1 MFIPIVYTLRMD
13 LPFIEFKLSDD
24 VEGLQAIAFVD
35 APAIGLNYQAFAPH
49 KFEIINEEKRIVM
62 GAAMI
67 PDLPIYRRDERGEYY
82 AIFRKETIKAL
93 VQKLFKENK
102 HNNFNEQHNAFKIL
116 DGVYIYQS
124 FITDQELGI
133 LAPKGFE
140 NVADGTWF
148 IAAKVE
154 NDEAW
159 SKVKEDGILKGFS
172 VEGVFDLEPYKFK
185 KMNKL
190 NLDSVISTLKS
201 VFADAEVAAE
211 DKTFGEAALVDGTIV
226 KWEGELM
233 EGTAITVVLPEGE
246 VAAPDGI
253 HEVSDG
259 TIIETA
265 GGLVVNI
272 QPMSE
277 IASEENEFTTEM
289 LNEMVEKALAK
300 YAEAFTATLEGVKAE
315 NAGLKLE
322 LAAIVAD
329 KESLKKEFSATLNK
343 VGTELEEIVKS
354 EAATSSKPQEFK
366 AQSRAEK
373 AAQMGAVI
381 RANKLK

>member
-1 MFIPIVYTLRMD
+1 MD

-49 KFEIINEEKRIVM
+49 KFEVINEEKRIVM

-82 AIFRKETIKAL
+82 AIFRKETIKSL

-201 VFADAEVAAE
+201 VFADAETEVVAE
-211 DKTFGEAALVDGTIV
+211 EKNFGEAALVDGTIV

-233 EGTAITVVLPEGE
+233 EGTALTVVLPEGE

-277 IASEENEFTTEM
+277 IATEDNEFTSEM

-300 YAEAFTATLEGVKAE
+300 YAEAFTATLESVKSE
-315 NAGLKLE
+315 NEGLKLE
-322 LAAIVAD
+322 LAAIKAD
-329 KESLKKEFSATLNK
+329 KETLRNEFSATLSK

-373 AAQMGAVI
+373 AAAMGAII
-381 RANKLK
+381 RANKLNK

>member
-1 MFIPIVYTLRMD
+1 MD

-49 KFEIINEEKRIVM
+49 KFEVINEEKRIVM

-82 AIFRKETIKAL
+82 AIFKKETIKAL
-93 VQKLFKENK
+93 VQKFFKESK
-102 HNNFNEQHNAFKIL
+102 QGSFNEQHDQFKIL

-124 FITDQELGI
+124 FITDEELGI
-133 LAPKGFE
+133 SAPRGFE
-140 NVADGTWF
+140 NIADGTWF

-159 SKVKEDGILKGFS
+159 EKVKENGLLKGFS

-185 KMNKL
+185 TMNKI
-190 NLDSVISTLKS
+190 NLESVISTLKS
-201 VFADAEVAAE
+201 VFSDEEVVATEETNFAEA
-211 DKTFGEAALVDGTIV
+211 TLVDGTIV

-233 EGTAITVVLPEGE
+233 EGTALVVVLPEGE
-246 VAAPDGI
+246 VAAPDGV
-253 HEVSDG
+253 HELADG

-272 QPMSE
+272 QAMADVATE
-277 IASEENEFTTEM
+277 DNQFTSEM
-289 LNEMVEKALAK
+289 LDSLIEKAMAK
-300 YAEAFTATLEGVKAE
+300 YAEAFTANLEGIKSE
-315 NAGLKLE
+315 NESLKVE
-322 LAAIVAD
+322 LSAMKAD
-329 KESLKKEFSATLNK
+329 KESLKSEFKSTMEKL
-343 VGTELEEIVKS
+343 GSSLEEIAKS
-354 EAATSSKPQEFK
+354 EVSTSVKPQEFK
-366 AQSRAEK
+366 AQTRAEK
-373 AAQMGAVI
+373 AAAMGAAL
-381 RANKLK
+381 RANNNK

>member
-1 MFIPIVYTLRMD
+1 MD

-49 KFEIINEEKRIVM
+49 KFEVINEEKRIVM

-190 NLDSVISTLKS
+190 NLESVINTLKS
-201 VFADAEVAAE
+201 VFADVETEVATE
-211 DKTFGEAALVDGTIV
+211 EVTFGEATLVDGTIV
-226 KWEGELM
+226 KWEGELI
-233 EGTAITVVLPEGE
+233 EGTALVVVMPEGE

-253 HEVSDG
+253 HELADG

-272 QPMSE
+272 QAMAD
-277 IASEENEFTTEM
+277 IATEDNEFTTEM
-289 LNEMVEKALAK
+289 LNELVEKALAK
-300 YAEAFTATLEGVKAE
+300 YAEAFTATLESVKAE
-315 NAGLKLE
+315 SDSLKLE
-322 LAAIVAD
+322 LAAIKAD
-329 KESLKKEFSATLNK
+329 KETLRNEFSATLSK

-373 AAQMGAVI
+373 AAAMGAII
-381 RANKLK
+381 RANKLNK

>member
-1 MFIPIVYTLRMD
+1 MD

-49 KFEIINEEKRIVM
+49 KFEVINEEKRIVM

-116 DGVYIYQS
+116 DDVYIYQS

-201 VFADAEVAAE
+201 VFADEEVVAEE
-211 DKTFGEAALVDGTIV
+211 KTFGEAALVDGTIV

-253 HEVSDG
+253 HEITDG

-272 QPMSE
+272 QAMSE
-277 IASEENEFTTEM
+277 IATEDNEFTTEM

-315 NAGLKLE
+315 NEGLKLE
-322 LAAIVAD
+322 LAAIKAD
-329 KESLKKEFSATLNK
+329 KETLRNEFSATLSK

-373 AAQMGAVI
+373 AAAMGAII

>member
-1 MFIPIVYTLRMD
+1 MD

-49 KFEIINEEKRIVM
+49 KFEVINEEKRIVM

-82 AIFRKETIKAL
+82 AIFRKETIKSL

-201 VFADAEVAAE
+201 VFADAETEVVAE
-211 DKTFGEAALVDGTIV
+211 EKTFGEAALVDGTIV

-233 EGTAITVVLPEGE
+233 EGTALTVVLPEGE

-253 HEVSDG
+253 HEITDG

-315 NAGLKLE
+315 NEGLKLE
-322 LAAIVAD
+322 LAAIKAD
-329 KESLKKEFSATLNK
+329 KETLRNEFSATLSK

-373 AAQMGAVI
+373 AAAMGAII

>member
-1 MFIPIVYTLRMD
+1 MD

-190 NLDSVISTLKS
+190 NLESVINTLKS
-201 VFADAEVAAE
+201 VFADVETEVATE
-211 DKTFGEAALVDGTIV
+211 EVTFGEATLVDGTIV
-226 KWEGELM
+226 KWEGELI
-233 EGTAITVVLPEGE
+233 EGTALVVVMPEGE

-253 HEVSDG
+253 HELADG

-272 QPMSE
+272 QAMAD
-277 IASEENEFTTEM
+277 IATEDNEFTTEM
-289 LNEMVEKALAK
+289 LNELVEKALAK
-300 YAEAFTATLEGVKAE
+300 YEAFTATLEGIKAE

-329 KESLKKEFSATLNK
+329 KETLRNEFSATLSK

-373 AAQMGAVI
+373 AAAMGAII
-381 RANKLK
+381 RANKLNK

>member
-1 MFIPIVYTLRMD
+1 MD

-49 KFEIINEEKRIVM
+49 KFEVINEEKRIVM

-201 VFADAEVAAE
+201 VFADAETEVVAE
-211 DKTFGEAALVDGTIV
+211 EKTFGEAALVDGTIV
-226 KWEGELM
+226 KWEGELA
-233 EGTAITVVLPEGE
+233 EGTALTVVLPEGE

-272 QPMSE
+272 QPMSD
-277 IASEENEFTTEM
+277 IATEDNEFTSEM

-315 NAGLKLE
+315 NEGLKLE
-322 LAAIVAD
+322 LAAIKAD
-329 KESLKKEFSATLNK
+329 KETLRNEFSATLSK

-373 AAQMGAVI
+373 AAAMGAII

>member
-1 MFIPIVYTLRMD
+1 
-13 LPFIEFKLSDD
+13 
-24 VEGLQAIAFVD
+24 
-35 APAIGLNYQAFAPH
+35 
-49 KFEIINEEKRIVM
+49 
-62 GAAMI
+62 
-67 PDLPIYRRDERGEYY
+67 
-82 AIFRKETIKAL
+82 

-133 LAPKGFE
+133 LPPQGFE

-159 SKVKEDGILKGFS
+159 SKVKENGILKGFS

-185 KMNKL
+185 KMNKI
-190 NLDSVISTLKS
+190 NLESVINTLKS
-201 VFADAEVAAE
+201 VFADEEVVAEE
-211 DKTFGEAALVDGTIV
+211 STFGEATLVDGTIV
-226 KWEGELM
+226 KWEGELA
-233 EGTAITVVLPEGE
+233 EGTALVVVMPEGE

-253 HEVSDG
+253 HEISDG

-272 QPMSE
+272 QAMSE
-277 IASEENEFTTEM
+277 IATEDNEFTTEM

-300 YAEAFTATLEGVKAE
+300 YAEAFTATLEGIKSE
-315 NAGLKLE
+315 NDSLKLE
-322 LAAIVAD
+322 LAAIKAD
-329 KESLKKEFSATLNK
+329 KETLRNEFSATLNK

-354 EAATSSKPQEFK
+354 ESATAKKPQEFK
-366 AQSRAEK
+366 AQTRADK
-373 AAQMGAVI
+373 AAAMGAII

>member
-1 MFIPIVYTLRMD
+1 MD
-13 LPFIEFKLSDD
+13 LPLIEFKLSDD

-35 APAIGLNYQAFAPH
+35 APAIGLNYQAFAPQ
-49 KFEIINEEKRIVM
+49 KFEVLNEEKRIVM

-67 PDLPIYRRDERGEYY
+67 PDLPIYRRDTNIGEYY
-82 AIFRKETIKAL
+82 AIFKKETIKAL

-133 LAPKGFE
+133 LPPQGFE

-159 SKVKEDGILKGFS
+159 SKVKENGILKGFS

-185 KMNKL
+185 KMNKI
-190 NLDSVISTLKS
+190 NLESVINTLKS
-201 VFADAEVAAE
+201 VFADEEVVAEE
-211 DKTFGEAALVDGTIV
+211 STFGEATLVDGTIV
-226 KWEGELM
+226 KWEGELA
-233 EGTAITVVLPEGE
+233 EGTALVVVMPEGE

-253 HEVSDG
+253 HEISDG

-272 QPMSE
+272 QAMSE
-277 IASEENEFTTEM
+277 IATEDNEFTTEM

-300 YAEAFTATLEGVKAE
+300 YAEAFTATLEGIKSE
-315 NAGLKLE
+315 NDSLKLE
-322 LAAIVAD
+322 LAAIKAD
-329 KESLKKEFSATLNK
+329 KETLRNEFSATLNK

-354 EAATSSKPQEFK
+354 ESATASKPQEFK
-366 AQSRAEK
+366 ALSRAER
-373 AAQMGAVI
+373 AAQMGAII
-381 RANKLK
+381 RANK

>member
-1 MFIPIVYTLRMD
+1 MD
-13 LPFIEFKLSDD
+13 LPLIEFKLSED
-24 VEGLQAIAFVD
+24 VEGLQAIALVD
-35 APAIGLNYQAFAPH
+35 TPAIGLNYQAFAGH
-49 KFEIINEEKRIVM
+49 KFEVINEDKRIVM

-82 AIFRKETIKAL
+82 AIFKKETIKAL

-124 FITDQELGI
+124 FITDSELGI
-133 LAPKGFE
+133 SAPSGFE

-159 SKVKEDGILKGFS
+159 EKVKEEGLLKGFS

-185 KMNKL
+185 TMNKI
-190 NLDSVISTLKS
+190 NLESVIKTLKS
-201 VFADAEVAAE
+201 VFAEAETEEVPTE
-211 DKTFGEAALVDGTIV
+211 ENFGESTLVDGTIV
-226 KWEGELM
+226 KWEGDLI
-233 EGTAITVVLPEGE
+233 EGTALTVVLPEGE

-265 GGLVVNI
+265 GGLVVRI
-272 QPMSE
+272 E
-277 IASEENEFTTEM
+277 AVGEEVVEEVDNEFTSEM
-289 LNEMVEKALAK
+289 LNGLIEKAMAK
-300 YAEAFTATLEGVKAE
+300 YAEAFTASLETVNADNKA
-315 NAGLKLE
+315 LKLE
-322 LAAIVAD
+322 LASVVAA
-329 KESLKKEFSATLNK
+329 KEEMKEEFKVTLSK
-343 VGTELEEIVKS
+343 VGTELEEIAKS
-354 EAATSSKPQEFK
+354 EVSTASKPTEFK
-366 AQSRAEK
+366 ALTRAEK
-373 AAQMGAVI
+373 AAKMGAAI
-381 RANKLK
+381 RAIK

>member
-1 MFIPIVYTLRMD
+1 MD

-49 KFEIINEEKRIVM
+49 KFEVINEEKRIVM

-185 KMNKL
+185 QMNKI
-190 NLDSVISTLKS
+190 NLESVINTLKS
-201 VFADAEVAAE
+201 VFSDEEVVAEE
-211 DKTFGEAALVDGTIV
+211 KTFGEAALVDGTIV
-226 KWEGELM
+226 KWEGELA
-233 EGTAITVVLPEGE
+233 EGTALTVVLPEGE

-253 HEVSDG
+253 HEITDG

-272 QPMSE
+272 QAMSE
-277 IASEENEFTTEM
+277 IATEDNEFTSEM

-315 NAGLKLE
+315 NEGLKLE
-322 LAAIVAD
+322 LAAIKAD
-329 KESLKKEFSATLNK
+329 KETLRNEFSATLSK

-373 AAQMGAVI
+373 AAAMGAII

>member
-1 MFIPIVYTLRMD
+1 MD
-13 LPFIEFKLSDD
+13 LPFIEFTLSDD

-49 KFEIINEEKRIVM
+49 KFEVINEEKRIVM

-82 AIFRKETIKAL
+82 AIFRKETIKSL

-185 KMNKL
+185 QMNKI
-190 NLDSVISTLKS
+190 NLESVINTLKS
-201 VFADAEVAAE
+201 VFSDEEVVAEE
-211 DKTFGEAALVDGTIV
+211 KTFGEAALVDGTIV
-226 KWEGELM
+226 KWEGELA
-233 EGTAITVVLPEGE
+233 EGTALTVVLPEGE

-253 HEVSDG
+253 HEITDG

-272 QPMSE
+272 QAMSE
-277 IASEENEFTTEM
+277 IATEDNEFTSEM

-300 YAEAFTATLEGVKAE
+300 YAEAFTATLEGIKSE
-315 NAGLKLE
+315 NDSLKLE
-322 LAAIVAD
+322 LAAIKAD
-329 KESLKKEFSATLNK
+329 KETLRNEFSATLSK

-373 AAQMGAVI
+373 AAAMGAII

>member
-1 MFIPIVYTLRMD
+1 
-13 LPFIEFKLSDD
+13 
-24 VEGLQAIAFVD
+24 
-35 APAIGLNYQAFAPH
+35 
-49 KFEIINEEKRIVM
+49 M

-133 LAPKGFE
+133 LPPQGFE

-201 VFADAEVAAE
+201 VFADAETEVVAE
-211 DKTFGEAALVDGTIV
+211 EKTFGEAALVDGTIV

-233 EGTAITVVLPEGE
+233 EGTALTVVLPEGE

-272 QPMSE
+272 QAMSD
-277 IASEENEFTTEM
+277 IATEDNEFTSEM

-315 NAGLKLE
+315 NEGLKLE
-322 LAAIVAD
+322 LAAIKAD
-329 KESLKKEFSATLNK
+329 KETLRNEFSATLSK

-373 AAQMGAVI
+373 AAAMGAII

>member
-1 MFIPIVYTLRMD
+1 MD
-13 LPFIEFKLSDD
+13 LPLIEFKLSDD

-35 APAIGLNYQAFAPH
+35 APAIGLNYQAFAPQ
-49 KFEIINEEKRIVM
+49 KFEVLNEEKRIVM

-67 PDLPIYRRDERGEYY
+67 PDLPIYRRDTNIGEYY
-82 AIFRKETIKAL
+82 AIFKKETIKAL

-133 LAPKGFE
+133 LPPQGFE

-159 SKVKEDGILKGFS
+159 SKVKENGILKGFS

-185 KMNKL
+185 KMNKI
-190 NLDSVISTLKS
+190 NLESVINTLKS
-201 VFADAEVAAE
+201 VFADEEVATE
-211 DKTFGEAALVDGTIV
+211 ESTFGEATLVDGTIV
-226 KWEGELM
+226 KWEGELA
-233 EGTAITVVLPEGE
+233 EGTALVVVMPEGE

-253 HEVSDG
+253 HEISDG

-272 QPMSE
+272 QAMSE
-277 IASEENEFTTEM
+277 IATEDNEFTTEM

-300 YAEAFTATLEGVKAE
+300 YAEAFTATLEGIKSE
-315 NAGLKLE
+315 NDSLKLE
-322 LAAIVAD
+322 LAAIKAD
-329 KESLKKEFSATLNK
+329 KETLRNEFSATLNK

-354 EAATSSKPQEFK
+354 ESATAKKPQEFK
-366 AQSRAEK
+366 AQTRADK
-373 AAQMGAVI
+373 AAAMGAII